1 VNSFYDDLNLMAK
14 ELLAEFDGRSVKMK
28 IIRRVAGAVSLTTG
42 KFEIPEGDDDEI
54 AITGIIS
61 PYRKGQISG
70 ADIQAG
76 DLLAIIDSQV
86 EQLSSDQMLVDART
100 YSIVAIQRVKPSDQA
115 LIYKVQLRQ

>member
-1 VNSFYDDLNLMAK
+1 VNIYDDLNLMAK

-86 EQLSSDQMLVDART
+86 EPLSSDQILVDART
-100 YSIVAIQRVKPSDQA
+100 YSIVAIQRIKPSDQA

>member
-14 ELLAEFDGRSVKMK
+14 ELLAEFDGRSSKMK
-28 IIRRVAGAVSLTTG
+28 LIRRVAGAVSLTTG
-42 KFEIPEGDDDEI
+42 KFELPEGDDEEI
-54 AITGIIS
+54 AITGVVS
-61 PYRKGQISG
+61 PYKKGQISG

-86 EQLSSDQMLVDART
+86 EPLSSDQVLIDARL
-100 YSIVAIQRVKPSDQA
+100 YSIVAIQRVRPSDQT

>member
-1 VNSFYDDLNLMAK
+1 VNIYDDLNLMAK

-86 EQLSSDQMLVDART
+86 EPLSSDQMLVDART
-100 YSIVAIQRVKPSDQA
+100 YSIVAIQRIKPSDQA